1 MALATTAN
9 ENNSLESLLFIVA
22 PVIAIR
28 VTVARFC
35 WFDVATPL
43 QILAKYTVFHAL
55 TSRNDPI
62 ACDEH
67 PLPVHRTTMSTTQPH
82 VVIIGG
88 GFGGLAAAKALA
100 SAPVRVTLIDRRNH
114 HLFQP
119 LLYQVATA
127 ALNPSD
133 IAYPIRAA
141 LRKQR
146 NVRVLLA
153 EAQRINVAA
162 RQVVLDDGELTFDYL
177 ILATGAT
184 HSYFG
189 NDWAALAPGLKSVED
204 ALRIRKRVFL
214 AYEAAEREVD
224 PAKQRDWLTFV
235 VVGGGPTGV
244 ELAGALGEIGLHT
257 LSNDFRSIDPTAV
270 RVLLVEGRD
279 RVLSTYPAKLSAAAV
294 ASLQKRHVEVL
305 TDARVVGITS
315 DGVTVKNAS
324 GETWIG
330 ARTVLWAAGV
340 AGSPLGAT
348 LGVPVD
354 NAGRVIVE
362 PDLSVA
368 GHRNIFVIGDLA
380 KAADLGAGKP
390 TDAIVPGVA
399 QGALQGGQHVGR
411 LIRREV
417 EGGVSTGPRPA
428 FRYHDKGSMATIGRA
443 SAVVA
448 TKRVAKHGLLAWLLW
463 WVVHV
468 MFMVGFK
475 NRIVV
480 VFNWAWSWLTFQRG
494 ARLITGEVGP
504 LPAVHWLQADGT
516 AAAPAALDAVTLPT
530 SHDSVA
536 P

>member
-1 MALATTAN
+1 M
-9 ENNSLESLLFIVA
+9 A
-22 PVIAIR
+22 PVNAIR
-28 VTVARFC
+28 LTVARFC

-43 QILAKYTVFHAL
+43 QILAECTVFHAL

-62 ACDEH
+62 ARDDHC
-67 PLPVHRTTMSTTQPH
+67 LPVHRSDMSPAQPH

-88 GFGGLAAAKALA
+88 GFGGLATAKALA
-100 SAPVRVTLIDRRNH
+100 GAPVRVTLIDRRNH

-153 EAQRINVAA
+153 EARHIDVAA
-162 RQVVLDDGELTFDYL
+162 RKVVLDDGELAFDYL
-177 ILATGAT
+177 VVATGAT

-214 AYEAAEREVD
+214 AYEAAEREAD

-279 RVLSTYPAKLSAAAV
+279 RVLSTYPANLSAAAV
-294 ASLQKRHVEVL
+294 ASLQKRQVEVL
-305 TDARVVGITS
+305 TNARVTAITA
-315 DGVTVKNAS
+315 DGATVKTAQ

-362 PDLSVA
+362 PDLSIA
-368 GHRNIFVIGDLA
+368 GHRNVFVIGDLA

-390 TDAIVPGVA
+390 ADAIVPGVA
-399 QGALQGGQHVGR
+399 QGALQGGQHVGG

-417 EGGVSTGPRPA
+417 ASGVNAANAPRPA
-428 FRYHDKGSMATIGRA
+428 FRYRDKGSMATIGRA

-480 VFNWAWSWLTFQRG
+480 VFHWAWSWLTFQRG
-494 ARLITGEVGP
+494 ARLITGDVGQ

-516 AAAPAALDAVTLPT
+516 AAAPPALDAVTLPT